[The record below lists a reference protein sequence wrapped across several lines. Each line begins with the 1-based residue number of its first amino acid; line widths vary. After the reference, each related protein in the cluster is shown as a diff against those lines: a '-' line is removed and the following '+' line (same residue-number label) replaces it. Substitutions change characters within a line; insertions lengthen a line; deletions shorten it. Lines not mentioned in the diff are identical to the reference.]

1 MDVPCN
7 TDRHV
12 LISEDNNLFKPGR
25 MEERLELPTEQ
36 MELLVYEQFL
46 LLHCSIIPL
55 FGLSVLTCIFKL
67 PDTRYVIWYT

>member
-36 MELLVYEQFL
+36 MELLV
-46 LLHCSIIPL
+46 
-55 FGLSVLTCIFKL
+55 
-67 PDTRYVIWYT
+67 